1 MNITAKTWELVLYP
15 DNERHKEVID
25 ELWLDNEAN
34 PNRSDFVG
42 ILHDRDFN
50 EVGELKKPHYHI
62 IFSYDNTTT
71 LGQMCSR
78 FPNIE
83 TSLFTKKDNRKQA
96 LLYLTHQSSN
106 AKAEGKTLYDKTEL
120 FGNPL
125 IISKA
130 YKTDHESNVETL
142 LLYIENTPKKELS
155 FTNVMHFAIDNGM
168 CETLRKYS
176 FLLKEVIMEVK
187 KCI

>member
-1 MNITAKTWELVLYP
+1 MNITSKTWELVLYP

-25 ELWLDNEAN
+25 ELWLDNNSN
-34 PNRSDFVG
+34 PNKSDFVG
-42 ILHDRDFN
+42 ILHDKDLT
-50 EVGELKKPHYHI
+50 EEGELKKPHYHI
-62 IFSYDNTTT
+62 IFSFDNTTT

-83 TSLFTKKDNRKQA
+83 TNLFTKKDNRKQA

-106 AKAEGKTLYDKTEL
+106 AKAEGKTLYDKSEL

-125 IISKA
+125 SIAKA
-130 YKTDHESNVETL
+130 YKTDHEANVETL
-142 LLYIENTPKKELS
+142 LWYIENTPRRELS

-176 FLLKEVIMEVK
+176 FLLKEVIQEVK